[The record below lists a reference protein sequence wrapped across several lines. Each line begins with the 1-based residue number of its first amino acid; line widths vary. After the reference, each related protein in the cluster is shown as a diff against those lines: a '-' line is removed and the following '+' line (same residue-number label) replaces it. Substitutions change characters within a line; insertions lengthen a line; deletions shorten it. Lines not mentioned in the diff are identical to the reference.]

1 MMNYIVPYICDS
13 TYKYLIQD
21 ITFNTKVEDILD
33 NLKPKY
39 TTLILND
46 LINDAHRINRIVLEL
61 KVRTK
66 QPLTVVYWSDYSDS
80 ILEHLNLG
88 LFKFIKI
95 GSYKEEFGDLSNP
108 NTNQAVYEIIHIPDN
123 TLDLS
128 NHYDLVIKDITR
140 KYYKNVN

>member
-1 MMNYIVPYICDS
+1 MNYIVPYICDS
-13 TYKYLIQD
+13 ADKYLIQD
-21 ITFNTKVEDILD
+21 ITFNTNVSDILD
-33 NLKPKY
+33 SLKPKH
-39 TTLILND
+39 TMIIFND
-46 LINDAHRINRIVLEL
+46 LINDAHRINRIALEL
-61 KVRTK
+61 KVRVK
-66 QPLTVVYWSDYSDS
+66 QPLIAVYWSDYSDS

-95 GSYKEEFGDLSNP
+95 GSYKEEFGDLSSP
-108 NTNQAVYEIIHIPDN
+108 NTNQAVYEIISIPDN